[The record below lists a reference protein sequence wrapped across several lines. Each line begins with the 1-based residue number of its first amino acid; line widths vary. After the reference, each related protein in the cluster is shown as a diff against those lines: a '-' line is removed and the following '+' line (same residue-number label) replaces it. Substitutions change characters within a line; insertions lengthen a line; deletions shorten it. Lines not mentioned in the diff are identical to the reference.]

1 MIGEKKRIIKKR
13 IVKKRIDKKR
23 IVVKKKKRFVAKHL
37 SETFEKIKKGEKREI
52 IVTWSRASTIIPSMV
67 GHTIGIHNGKEHIPI
82 YITDSMKGHKLGE
95 FAPTRMDPIDERNDN
110 DNKSVMKNKK
120 K

>member
-1 MIGEKKRIIKKR
+1 MIGQKER
-13 IVKKRIDKKR
+13 IVA
-23 IVVKKKKRFVAKHL
+23 KKRFVAKHL
-37 SETFEKIKKGEKREI
+37 SDKIEKIKMGEEKEI

-82 YITDSMKGHKLGE
+82 YITDSMIGHKLGE
-95 FAPTRMDPIDERNDN
+95 FAPTRNFARDARNDN
-110 DNKSVMKNKK
+110 ENKSVMKNKK

>member
-1 MIGEKKRIIKKR
+1 VIGEKKR

-23 IVVKKKKRFVAKHL
+23 IVKKRIVVKKRFVAKHL
-37 SETFEKIKKGEKREI
+37 LETFEKIKMGEEREI

-95 FAPTRMDPIDERNDN
+95 FALTRKEPIDERNDN
-110 DNKSVMKNKK
+110 DNKSVMKNQKK
-120 K
+120 